1 MFCPKVPPLTNA
13 GYGIEENQ
21 HQLSKICGI
30 WLIFT
35 NVSVLPRS
43 YIKNLSLVDLFIDQ
57 VSHMCNRKMVKQ
69 RKNLK

>member
-13 GYGIEENQ
+13 GYGIEVKE

-35 NVSVLPRS
+35 NVSLLPRS
-43 YIKNLSLVDLFIDQ
+43 YIKRSFFSRPIHRSGLTYV
-57 VSHMCNRKMVKQ
+57 
-69 RKNLK
+69 

>member
-13 GYGIEENQ
+13 GYGIEVKE

-43 YIKNLSLVDLFIDQ
+43 YIK
-57 VSHMCNRKMVKQ
+57 
-69 RKNLK
+69 KNFL